1 MFVDIKEQIAVI
13 KCYIAHRTDK
23 DIEINLNQ
31 FENPVNVL
39 LLNQAYQIA
48 IRWFQE
54 NNGKIELLKNA

>member
-23 DIEINLNQ
+23 DIEINLQ
-31 FENPVNVL
+31 QMSDPMNVL
-39 LLNQAYQIA
+39 MLNNAYQKA

-54 NNGKIELLKNA
+54 NNGKIELLK

>member
-13 KCYIAHRTDK
+13 KCYLAHRPDK